1 MSFKTFL
8 LHSKAMVGDTETGA
22 RCSEATFEAI
32 KAGKGIQWRDIED
45 DLRHIEKVGL
55 TTKIVEKQ
63 RNLKTNNLTLS
74 EDTVNKMYLSDPEF
88 RTLHDLAM
96 GCPQAA
102 HDDFLPNG
110 GAEILER
117 SVPEYPHMGL
127 TLALHAADEYRRGHS
142 IIMPLELAKEICK
155 DEGLTL
161 HVSEMFMRDKP
172 GAPLG
177 RPIPDYSFNRHGPPM
192 AHEDLKPKL
201 AEQWGNLRHPT
212 VVDLCTAMS
221 NARSDANGETV
232 VGARTDIK
240 SAYTRVMMRSRDC
253 TVMAK
258 LISMT
263 GPDNC
268 GPMIAIPIVN
278 QWGSQVA
285 GYAFDVITRALRR
298 RAHARGGSDKYVT
311 IIYVDDHITFGTIPK
326 VKTEVESF
334 MNDSRM
340 LLGHDA
346 IQESKNEQGVRID
359 AIGWRCDC
367 TDWTVAPSARA
378 FAKIAN
384 LFFNELPTLISTSTK
399 VTVQQLMRLSSYAIR
414 YSIAI
419 IPMRPYS
426 ASFAINTRGHHT
438 TVMAKRRL
446 LPRTI
451 TDIGMWRQMIQK
463 SFDNPE
469 GLKVPIEWPIVESQL
484 IEGSPEGSHVRV
496 WTDAQ
501 TSQGG
506 IGVYV
511 PNESWLDAKMT
522 SSHYE
527 VNGLEVAV
535 DINLLEYIGVLL
547 GFIQGIRTLCQS
559 SGSYDP
565 NGARMKRI
573 HIFTDNTACISWL
586 QKRRSMS
593 PTHAVLMQ
601 FTTVVQVHFGC
612 LITAGHVPGIENVVA
627 DAISRSFENHNGIL
641 VWQQLQQLRHETP
654 TTQLLA
660 SCRNALDMRKSTP
673 STTDLAV
680 RTALASAIGHVSQPS
695 TVARPTLNSSHLTF
709 NLDCLLPT

>member
-1 MSFKTFL
+1 MNFKTFL
-8 LHSKAMVGDTETGA
+8 LHAKGLVGDTETGA
-22 RCSEATFEAI
+22 RCSEATKAAI
-32 KAGKGIQWRDIED
+32 KDGKGLSWHEIKD
-45 DLRHIEKVGL
+45 DLKEIQEKGLIGKIIDKQNALKCNNTTLSSDTVEKV
-55 TTKIVEKQ
+55 
-63 RNLKTNNLTLS
+63 
-74 EDTVNKMYLSDPEF
+74 YASDPEYE
-88 RTLHDLAM
+88 AM
-96 GCPQAA
+96 RELSTGCQQAA
-102 HDDFLPNG
+102 HVDFLPNEG
-110 GAEILER
+110 EDVLER
-117 SVPEYPHMGL
+117 KIPEYPDMGS
-127 TLALHAADEYRRGHS
+127 TLEIHAADEYRRGHS
-142 IIMPLELAKEICK
+142 IIMPLALAKEICEA
-155 DEGLTL
+155 EGLTL

-177 RPIPDYSFNRHGPPM
+177 RPIPDYSFNRHGPSM
-192 AHEDLKPKL
+192 AHDDMKPVL
-201 AEQWGNLRHPT
+201 ASQWGALKHPT

-221 NARSDANGETV
+221 NARDVAEGEPV

-240 SAYTRVMMRSRDC
+240 SAYTRIMMRSRDC

-258 LISMT
+258 LVSMT
-263 GPDNC
+263 GPDDC

-298 RAHARGGSDKYVT
+298 RAHERGGSDKYVT
-311 IIYVDDHITFGTIPK
+311 IIYVDDHITFGTVPK
-326 VKTEVESF
+326 VQTEVAMF

-346 IQESKNEQGVRID
+346 IQESKNEQGARID

-378 FAKIAN
+378 FAKLAN
-384 LFFNELPTLISTSTK
+384 LFFNELPTTLSHSTK

-426 ASFAINTRGHHT
+426 SSFAINTRGRHVS
-438 TVMAKRRL
+438 VMAKRKL

-451 TDIGMWRQMIQK
+451 TDIGMWRKMIQT
-463 SFDNPE
+463 SFSDPA
-469 GLKVPIEWPIVESQL
+469 GLKVPIEWPIAESQL
-484 IEGSPEGSHVRV
+484 IETSPEGSHVRV

-501 TSQGG
+501 TSRGG

-511 PNESWLDAKMT
+511 PDESWLYAQMT
-522 SSHYE
+522 STHYE
-527 VNGLEVAV
+527 INGVEVV
-535 DINLLEYIGVLL
+535 IDINILEYIGVLL
-547 GFIQGIRTLCQS
+547 GLIQGIRTLCHT

-565 NGARMKRI
+565 NGARMRRV

-601 FTTVVQVHFGC
+601 LTTVLQVHFGC
-612 LITAGHVPGIENVVA
+612 LITAGHVPGIENIVA
-627 DAISRSFENHNGIL
+627 DAISRNFESHDGKRVRL
-641 VWQQLQQLRHETP
+641 QLQPLRHENLAP
-654 TTQLLA
+654 QLLE
-660 SCRNALDMRKSTP
+660 SCRSALEMRKSTP

-680 RTALASAIGHVSQPS
+680 RTALGNAIGHVSRPS
-695 TVARPTLNSSHLTF
+695 TEVTSWNNNHLTC
-709 NLDCLLPT
+709 NLVCSLPT